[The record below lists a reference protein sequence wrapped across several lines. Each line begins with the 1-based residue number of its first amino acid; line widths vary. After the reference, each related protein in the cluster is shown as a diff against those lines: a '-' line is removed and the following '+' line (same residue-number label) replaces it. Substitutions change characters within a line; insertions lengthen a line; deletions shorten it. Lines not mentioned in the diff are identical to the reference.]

1 MTAEREGRKEG
12 GQSSSEVVAF
22 VHSMMVVFG
31 SSIVGRVLIVEAS
44 RTRGAAGADI
54 CGRERLRLRANE
66 RSIRS
71 SLSYQEERIKADDGK
86 RRKASGEGP

>member
-71 SLSYQEERIKADDGK
+71 SLSLTKKKE
-86 RRKASGEGP
+86 